1 MRLNAEFAGHFL
13 KTFSNNVIQSFSYQF
28 AEIGEV
34 VSGYF
39 FPEIVGFIN
48 LLGSLP
54 SMF

>member
-1 MRLNAEFAGHFL
+1 MRLNAEFDRRLL
-13 KTFSNNVIQSFSYQF
+13 KTFSNNEIRSFSYQI

-39 FPEIVGFIN
+39 FPEIVGFIK